1 MKKSTITAVIVL
13 LMILTVCLYFISG
26 TYARYADSRSGNATV
41 DVAKWQ
47 VSITDGTD
55 PLNAGFTLPFTVEEN
70 ENVVADKIA
79 PETTAKATIE
89 LDLTGTEVA
98 VDFSATIDDAQLATL
113 FGDSAED
120 VEVTTS
126 ITGAASSGTT
136 TTIPL
141 PDGQAFTAENGKIN
155 IEITLT
161 WTNNDAHNT
170 SDTEVGTTGG
180 TLNIPVELKVEQHI
194 GA

>member
-1 MKKSTITAVIVL
+1 MKKSTITVVIAL
-13 LMILTVCLYFISG
+13 LIILTVCLYFISG

-41 DVAKWQ
+41 GVAKWA

-55 PLNAGFTLPFTVEEN
+55 PLNNDFDLQFKVEEN
-70 ENVVADKIA
+70 DNVVAGKIA
-79 PETTAKATIE
+79 PETTAKATIQ

-98 VDFSATIDDAQLATL
+98 VDFGATIDDEDLSTL

-120 VEVTTS
+120 VEVTTA
-126 ITGAASSGTT
+126 ITGAATSGTT

-141 PDGQAFTAENGKIN
+141 PDGQAFTSENGKIN

-170 SDTEVGTTGG
+170 SDTEVGVAGG
-180 TLNIPVELKVEQHI
+180 TLELPVELTLKQHI

>member
-1 MKKSTITAVIVL
+1 MKKSTVTIVIAL
-13 LMILTVCLYFISG
+13 LIILTVCLYFISG

-41 DVAKWQ
+41 SVAKWS

-55 PLNAGFTLPFTVEEN
+55 PLNSDFTLPFTVEEN
-70 ENVVADKIA
+70 ENVVANKIA
-79 PETTAKATIE
+79 PETTAKANIE

-98 VDFSATIDDAQLATL
+98 VDFEATISEENLATV
-113 FGDSAED
+113 FGDSADD

-126 ITGAASSGTT
+126 ITGAATSGTT

-141 PDGQAFTAENGKIN
+141 KDGQAFTAENGKIN

-170 SDTEVGTTGG
+170 SDTQVGVTGG
-180 TLNIPVELKVEQHI
+180 TLELPVELTLKQHI